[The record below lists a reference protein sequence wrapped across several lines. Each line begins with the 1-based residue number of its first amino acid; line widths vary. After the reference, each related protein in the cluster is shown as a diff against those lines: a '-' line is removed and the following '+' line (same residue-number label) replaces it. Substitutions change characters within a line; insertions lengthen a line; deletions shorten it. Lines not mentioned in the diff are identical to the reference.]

1 MKKIK
6 TQGDFYIDRCPVETI
21 LELNTRDRIYN
32 NYSSDKEELLKTL
45 STQVKKY
52 LLSIKTFIN

>member
-6 TQGDFYIDRCPVETI
+6 TQGDFYIERYPVETI
-21 LELNTRDRIYN
+21 LELNTRDRIFN
-32 NYSSDKEELLKTL
+32 NYSSDREELLKTL